1 MRYLC
6 QGQEDARKINL
17 LLSLTRISE
26 SMRYAIHDHLV
37 KNFTVSNAAMLN
49 SVQQSNLTSNLKQLN
64 VIAETV
70 EKVNELKYMG

>member
-6 QGQEDARKINL
+6 QGQEDARKIDL

-26 SMRYAIHDHLV
+26 SMSYAIHDHLV

-49 SVQQSNLTSNLKQLN
+49 SVQQSHLTSNLTKLN
-64 VIAETV
+64 AIAETV
-70 EKVNELKYMG
+70 EKVNELIYTG